1 MARQLEKARP
11 AAPDKR
17 KGAAAAA
24 APEEAPA
31 AAPKKRGKRKLF
43 MLAGVVLILLSG
55 GGGAYFY
62 LFAGAKP
69 GAPKEA
75 APAQPFFVEVKPFVV
90 TMKAAD
96 DSMHYVQLALSLKVP
111 GEEAVAA
118 ANTVMPEI
126 LDMIRQAVLGF
137 KIDDLQT
144 QEGVEKLRSVL
155 LAQSNRVLLQALGK
169 DKVATL
175 GATSGALVSNVFF
188 QNLVIE

>member
-11 AAPDKR
+11 VSADKR
-17 KGAAAAA
+17 RGAAAE
-24 APEEAPA
+24 PEEAPLE
-31 AAPKKRGKRKLF
+31 APAKRGKGKLIV
-43 MLAGVVLILLSG
+43 LAAAVLIPLLG

-62 LFAGAKP
+62 LFTGAKP

-126 LDMIRQAVLGF
+126 LDMVRQSVLGF

-144 QEGVEKLRSVL
+144 REGVEKLRGAL
-155 LAQSNRVLLQALGK
+155 LVQSNRVLLQALGK
-169 DKVATL
+169 DKVTKL
-175 GATSGALVSNVFF
+175 GARDGALVANVFF